1 VDPTIPQEHRPLTLS
16 LATGLGLFLLSLA
29 TLTFEIDLTR
39 LFSVTQFYHFAFM
52 IVSVALLGFGA
63 SGTVLMILSS
73 NTRFYTT
80 APARYQYRL
89 AWLALLTGLCILGS
103 YLLTNW
109 VSFDSFSIAWD
120 RKQSIILIIHYVAL
134 ALPFFFS
141 GMSVSFLLALYP
153 EKSGLLYSINLIGSA
168 LGCIIAL
175 IAPSSL
181 GGEGTLVLSAGLASA
196 AAVIFSIKAYYIDKI
211 PLLENALYRSKI
223 PHRSKLPVSLFWCL
237 TVLVLMA
244 SLLDVG
250 LLLSGHRGLIPFTIR
265 LSPYKSLSYALQ
277 YPNAKVIFQ
286 RWNAFSRVDVVR
298 SPGIRS
304 LPGLSYSY
312 QGLPPSEN
320 GLFVDGDDLSPVIL
334 PDEDSS
340 FANYL
345 PSAVAFNL
353 RPDANTLILG
363 PRGGLDIVSALA
375 LGASQ
380 VTAAEDNPLI
390 VEASSSIYANPR
402 VQLVNESD
410 RSYLRRSGKQFD
422 LIVLSLVNSYHPV
435 RSGAYSL
442 AEDYRYTVQSF
453 IDAIARLSPEGL
465 LVVTR
470 WLQIPPSEDLR
481 TLVLAVTALDHIKG
495 DPKTQIV
502 AFRGYTTATFLVKK
516 SPFTSKE
523 LQDIRTFIDKEDFD
537 LSYAPD
543 IQADEVNKHNI
554 LPDPVYYRAYLEL
567 INTKPR
573 QAFYTEYP
581 YDVSPSTDD
590 RPFFNHFFKWSQAG
604 QVLSE
609 LGKTW
614 QPFGGAGYFAILA
627 LLSLAVVLSV
637 VSIFLPVL
645 VIRQRFARLDL
656 FTTKNTKAWGLLF
669 YFGLIGL
676 AYLFTE
682 IPFIQQFIL
691 YLNHPAYAMTAVLFT
706 LLLFSGLGSLFSSRI
721 PMGWAMITLGILIVG
736 LPVLL
741 PHLFNLT
748 LGLPLALRLCLTVLV
763 LGPVGFLMGIP
774 FPGGLHYLLRGIEHS
789 QLTPWIWAINGSAS
803 VIAAVLSAMLAL
815 SFGFTWV
822 LRLGA
827 ICYVGAYLT
836 AKVSLTVPA
845 SPLLQSKAQR

>member
-1 VDPTIPQEHRPLTLS
+1 
-16 LATGLGLFLLSLA
+16 
-29 TLTFEIDLTR
+29 
-39 LFSVTQFYHFAFM
+39 
-52 IVSVALLGFGA
+52 
-63 SGTVLMILSS
+63 
-73 NTRFYTT
+73 
-80 APARYQYRL
+80 
-89 AWLALLTGLCILGS
+89 
-103 YLLTNW
+103 
-109 VSFDSFSIAWD
+109 
-120 RKQSIILIIHYVAL
+120 
-134 ALPFFFS
+134 
-141 GMSVSFLLALYP
+141 
-153 EKSGLLYSINLIGSA
+153 
-168 LGCIIAL
+168 
-175 IAPSSL
+175 
-181 GGEGTLVLSAGLASA
+181 
-196 AAVIFSIKAYYIDKI
+196 
-211 PLLENALYRSKI
+211 
-223 PHRSKLPVSLFWCL
+223 
-237 TVLVLMA
+237 
-244 SLLDVG
+244 
-250 LLLSGHRGLIPFTIR
+250 
-265 LSPYKSLSYALQ
+265 
-277 YPNAKVIFQ
+277 
-286 RWNAFSRVDVVR
+286 
-298 SPGIRS
+298 
-304 LPGLSYSY
+304 
-312 QGLPPSEN
+312 
-320 GLFVDGDDLSPVIL
+320 
-334 PDEDSS
+334 
-340 FANYL
+340 
-345 PSAVAFNL
+345 
-353 RPDANTLILG
+353 
-363 PRGGLDIVSALA
+363 
-375 LGASQ
+375 
-380 VTAAEDNPLI
+380 
-390 VEASSSIYANPR
+390 
-402 VQLVNESD
+402 
-410 RSYLRRSGKQFD
+410 
-422 LIVLSLVNSYHPV
+422 
-435 RSGAYSL
+435 
-442 AEDYRYTVQSF
+442 
-453 IDAIARLSPEGL
+453 
-465 LVVTR
+465 
-470 WLQIPPSEDLR
+470 
-481 TLVLAVTALDHIKG
+481 LVLAVTALDHIKG

-516 SPFTSKE
+516 SPFSSKE

-554 LPDPVYYRAYLEL
+554 LLDPVYYRAYLEL

-573 QAFYTEYP
+573 QAFYTKYP

-614 QPFGGAGYFAILA
+614 QPFGGAGYFVILA

-637 VSIFLPVL
+637 VLIFLPVL
-645 VIRQRFARLDL
+645 VIRQRFARLDF

-721 PMGWAMITLGILIVG
+721 PMGRAMIALGILIVG

-789 QLTPWIWAINGSAS
+789 PLTPWIWAINGSAS